1 MHLTALSLDKNA
13 FPQELIQHRCS
24 HVDILWH
31 LVEAAVTVC
40 GPTSPRDCLILS
52 WSNPVRNCC
61 SVVKHLFCYWRHY
74 EIFVSGEYER
84 GHNFCSKALPD
95 GLVLYVCLDSLY
107 VYFE

>member
-1 MHLTALSLDKNA
+1 MWSHISQGLSDTQLEHPSEKT
-13 FPQELIQHRCS
+13 I
-24 HVDILWH
+24 
-31 LVEAAVTVC
+31 
-40 GPTSPRDCLILS
+40 
-52 WSNPVRNCC
+52 NCC
-61 SVVKHLFCYWRHY
+61 SVVEHLFCYWRHC